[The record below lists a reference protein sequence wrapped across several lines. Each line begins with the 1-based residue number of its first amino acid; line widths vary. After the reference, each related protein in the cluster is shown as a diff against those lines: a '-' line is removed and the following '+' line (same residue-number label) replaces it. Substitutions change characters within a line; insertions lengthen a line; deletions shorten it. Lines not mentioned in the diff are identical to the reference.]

1 MLQTITQRTYACGF
15 YALKAHDSKIM
26 EKGYRIQDKFEQ
38 GVRAKL
44 FFKWYERYY
53 TQAQKSFKLYYKVL
67 KRKAFTLLN
76 LNLRKAYLKNTKAKQ
91 FYLQNLKSR
100 GIQIWSQTAKQL
112 SKKRADKENLSHK
125 SLVEIQ
131 PIIDKDISNAYI
143 VKKPTSPNNE
153 IQQQRSSQPVFNVFT
168 NNHMMK
174 PMLYKTG
181 GSAN

>member
-44 FFKWYERYY
+44 FFIWYERYY

-100 GIQIWSQTAKQL
+100 GIQIWSQIAKQL
-112 SKKRADKENLSHK
+112 VKKRADKENMPHK
-125 SLVEIQ
+125 PLVEIQ
-131 PIIDKDISNAYI
+131 PIIDKDISNAYVI
-143 VKKPTSPNNE
+143 KKPTSPNNE
-153 IQQQRSSQPVFNVFT
+153 IQQQRTSQPVFNVFT